1 MSEQTRAIIDYA
13 EDGNAT
19 EMRSALYSA
28 IQDKVM
34 AHIEN
39 HKEQL
44 AKTLFNQPQE
54 VESETEAEVEDSEV

>member
-1 MSEQTRAIIDYA
+1 MSETTRAIVDYA

-19 EMRSALYSA
+19 EMRDALYSA
-28 IQDKVM
+28 IQGRVM

-44 AKTLFNQPQE
+44 AKNLFAQPE
-54 VESETEAEVEDSEV
+54 DAEVEDSSV

>member
-1 MSEQTRAIIDYA
+1 MSEVTRAIVDYA

-19 EMRSALYSA
+19 EMRDALYSA
-28 IQDKVM
+28 IQNRVM

-44 AKTLFNQPQE
+44 AKNLFAQPQ
-54 VESETEAEVEDSEV
+54 SAEVEDSAV

>member
-1 MSEQTRAIIDYA
+1 MSEVTRAIIDYA

-19 EMRSALYSA
+19 EMRDALYSA
-28 IQDKVM
+28 IQNRVM

-44 AKTLFNQPQE
+44 AKNLFAQPQ
-54 VESETEAEVEDSEV
+54 SAEVEDSAV

>member
-1 MSEQTRAIIDYA
+1 MSEQTRAIVDYA

-19 EMRSALYSA
+19 EMRNALYSA

-44 AKTLFNQPQE
+44 AKNLFSKPEN
-54 VESETEAEVEDSEV
+54 SGAEVEDIAV

>member
-1 MSEQTRAIIDYA
+1 MSETTRAIVDYA

-19 EMRSALYSA
+19 EMRDALYSA
-28 IQDKVM
+28 IQDRVM

-44 AKTLFNQPQE
+44 AKNLFAQPE
-54 VESETEAEVEDSEV
+54 DVEVEDSSV

>member
-1 MSEQTRAIIDYA
+1 MSEVTRAIVDYA

-19 EMRSALYSA
+19 EMRNALYSA

-44 AKTLFNQPQE
+44 AKTLFSQPQGA
-54 VESETEAEVEDSEV
+54 SAEDIAV

>member
-1 MSEQTRAIIDYA
+1 MSETTRAIVDYA

-19 EMRSALYSA
+19 EMRDALYSA
-28 IQDKVM
+28 IQDRVM

-44 AKTLFNQPQE
+44 AKNLFAQPE
-54 VESETEAEVEDSEV
+54 DDEVEDSSV

>member
-1 MSEQTRAIIDYA
+1 MSEVTRAIVDYA
-13 EDGNAT
+13 EDGNAA
-19 EMRSALYSA
+19 EMRNALYSA

-44 AKTLFNQPQE
+44 AKTLFSQPQGA
-54 VESETEAEVEDSEV
+54 SAEDIAV

>member
-1 MSEQTRAIIDYA
+1 MSEQTRAIVDYA

-19 EMRSALYSA
+19 EMRNALYSA

-44 AKTLFNQPQE
+44 AKNLFNQPK
-54 VESETEAEVEDSEV
+54 EAEVEDSAV

>member
-1 MSEQTRAIIDYA
+1 MSETTRAIVDYA

-19 EMRSALYSA
+19 EMRDALYSA
-28 IQDKVM
+28 IQDRVM

-44 AKTLFNQPQE
+44 AKNLF
-54 VESETEAEVEDSEV
+54 VEPEDTEIEDSEV

>member
-1 MSEQTRAIIDYA
+1 MSEQTRAIVDYA

-19 EMRSALYSA
+19 EMRNALYSA

-44 AKTLFNQPQE
+44 AKNLFNQPQD
-54 VESETEAEVEDSEV
+54 AEVEDTAV

>member
-1 MSEQTRAIIDYA
+1 MSETTRAIVDYA

-19 EMRSALYSA
+19 EMRDALYSA
-28 IQDKVM
+28 IQDRVM

-44 AKTLFNQPQE
+44 AKNLFAQPE
-54 VESETEAEVEDSEV
+54 DAEVEDSSV

>member
-1 MSEQTRAIIDYA
+1 MSEVTRAIVDYA

-19 EMRSALYSA
+19 EMRDALYSA
-28 IQDKVM
+28 IQDRVM

-44 AKTLFNQPQE
+44 AKNLFSQPSE
-54 VESETEAEVEDSEV
+54 VEAETEDSSV

>member
-1 MSEQTRAIIDYA
+1 MSETTRAIVDYA

-19 EMRSALYSA
+19 EMRDALYSA
-28 IQDKVM
+28 IQDRVM

-44 AKTLFNQPQE
+44 AKTLFNQPQD
-54 VESETEAEVEDSEV
+54 AEVEDTAV

>member
-1 MSEQTRAIIDYA
+1 MSEQTRTIVDYA

-19 EMRSALYSA
+19 EMRNALYSA

-44 AKTLFNQPQE
+44 AKTLFNQPQG
-54 VESETEAEVEDSEV
+54 AEVEDTAV

>member
-1 MSEQTRAIIDYA
+1 MSETTRAIVDYA

-19 EMRSALYSA
+19 EMRDALYSA
-28 IQDKVM
+28 IQDRVM

-44 AKTLFNQPQE
+44 AKNLFTQPE
-54 VESETEAEVEDSEV
+54 NAEVEDSEV